1 MAVAIAA
8 LLFTIKWEAQ
18 AFSQLVLE
26 RAWTSLN
33 QSEVLDVASL
43 RASDLRRHFRL
54 LGEQQGHVVPGGVVY
69 FPLLGSGAQIG
80 NYFYYV
86 KAKFGTPPSE
96 FTLQVDTGS
105 SLSWLS
111 CNGAAT
117 SPTYCQGTLYLV
129 NVPKNARSSRTTLT
143 SGTRM
148 SRYWVNN
155 GKGSNYARVK
165 SKTLSFGINVKSKYG
180 TFRRQSSCAKRTSIS
195 HSGHSHVNRSSF
207 TLASSSTAR
216 PIKCSD
222 RICGSDYVCGG
233 HRRCNFVFQYDDM
246 TGVSGYI
253 VRDMLLFDM
262 ISGQGSRFPDRSA
275 PVLFGCAD
283 RQSGLFSSDGIMA
296 MGPGPDSIISLLS
309 KQGVAPLAFSHCLS
323 ATGRGTLAFG
333 AAVEPE
339 MKYTPLI
346 PSKSQ
351 KYTVQM
357 ESVAVNGQLLTIDYK
372 DFEHGITIDSAT
384 KLVYLTREALDPLIE
399 SIVAAVSKVAPP
411 QSYPGYQ
418 CFDISGI
425 GSVSTIFP
433 TVGLGFARGASIDL
447 TPEEYLLPGPYF
459 ASPSLRC
466 LGFQMTDRGRMVLG
480 DLALKNKITV
490 YDLASQRVGWV
501 SYDCSLP
508 MNVSSVPTTSG
519 GSSPSRRSGSF
530 YYIVFLLVL
539 LY

>member
-1 MAVAIAA
+1 MASVLMAVAIAA

-111 CNGAAT
+111 CNGAA
-117 SPTYCQGTLYLV
+117 
-129 NVPKNARSSRTTLT
+129 
-143 SGTRM
+143 
-148 SRYWVNN
+148 
-155 GKGSNYARVK
+155 
-165 SKTLSFGINVKSKYG
+165 
-180 TFRRQSSCAKRTSIS
+180 
-195 HSGHSHVNRSSF
+195 VNRSSF

-501 SYDCSLP
+501 SYDCKL
-508 MNVSSVPTTSG
+508 
-519 GSSPSRRSGSF
+519 F
-530 YYIVFLLVL
+530 IFLKRINI
-539 LY
+539 YN